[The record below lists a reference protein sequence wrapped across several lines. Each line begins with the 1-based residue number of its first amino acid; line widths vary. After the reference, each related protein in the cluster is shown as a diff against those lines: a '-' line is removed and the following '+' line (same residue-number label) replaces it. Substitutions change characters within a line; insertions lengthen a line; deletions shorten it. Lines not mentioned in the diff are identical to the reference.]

1 MNRIARTT
9 GLGRVRAARLGTA
22 FASVM
27 LAISVV
33 GLAAGVAGR
42 TYAAGT
48 PTGAVSFI
56 DGSGYTTTGG
66 SGAFTMQLPSGAHC
80 QGSGASGYRWESFI
94 VSASVDP
101 ATLTWADGPNAVAGA
116 LVSRLYS
123 NIGDPVST
131 KQPSNSPLGL
141 ISNIPQTSL
150 GGTLASLPV
159 GDYKIGIACQ
169 FSGATQEFW
178 VATITVIANV
188 QDTPLGIQ
196 WDIATQT
203 TTTTTTTT
211 IAPTTAAPVTTA
223 AATTTTVAVITTT
236 TVVGSSGQVPVTG
249 TNPAVVAM
257 WALLVLVMGRMALLS
272 GRRVKV
278 LPPRAR

>member
-1 MNRIARTT
+1 
-9 GLGRVRAARLGTA
+9 
-22 FASVM
+22 
-27 LAISVV
+27 
-33 GLAAGVAGR
+33 
-42 TYAAGT
+42 
-48 PTGAVSFI
+48 
-56 DGSGYTTTGG
+56 
-66 SGAFTMQLPSGAHC
+66 MQLPSGAHC

-123 NIGDPVST
+123 TIGDPVST
-131 KQPSNSPLGL
+131 KQPGSSPLGL

-150 GGTLASLPV
+150 GDSLGSLPV

-169 FSGATQEFW
+169 LSGATQEFW
-178 VATITVIANV
+178 VANITVTANA

-196 WDIATQT
+196 WDIAAPT
-203 TTTTTTTT
+203 TTTTTT
-211 IAPTTAAPVTTA
+211 APTTTAPVTTA
-223 AATTTTVAVITTT
+223 VTTTTTVAVITATT
-236 TVVGSSGQVPVTG
+236 TVDSGGQVPSTG
-249 TNPAVVAM
+249 TNTAVIAM

>member
-1 MNRIARTT
+1 MMNRIARTT

-33 GLAAGVAGR
+33 GVTAGVAGR
-42 TYAAGT
+42 TYASGT

-56 DGSGYTTTGG
+56 DGNGPTITGG

-123 NIGDPVST
+123 TIGDPVST

-141 ISNIPQTSL
+141 ISGIPETSL

-178 VATITVIANV
+178 VATITVTANV

-196 WDIATQT
+196 WDIAAPT
-203 TTTTTTTT
+203 TTTTT
-211 IAPTTAAPVTTA
+211 APTTTAPVTTA
-223 AATTTTVAVITTT
+223 AATVTTVAIITTT
-236 TVVGSSGQVPVTG
+236 TAVDSSGQVPVTG

>member
-9 GLGRVRAARLGTA
+9 GRGRMRAARLGTA

-33 GLAAGVAGR
+33 GVAAGVAGR

-48 PTGAVSFI
+48 PSGAVSFI
-56 DGSGYTTTGG
+56 DGAGPATTGG
-66 SGAFTMQLPSGAHC
+66 SGAFTMQLPAGAAC

-94 VSASVDP
+94 VSATVDP
-101 ATLTWADGPNAVAGA
+101 ATLTWADGPNPISGA

-123 NIGDPVST
+123 TIGDPVST
-131 KQPSNSPLGL
+131 KQPGSSPLGL

-150 GGTLASLPV
+150 GGTLGSLPV

-169 FSGATQEFW
+169 LSGATQEFW
-178 VATITVIANV
+178 VANITVTANA

-196 WDIATQT
+196 WDIAAPT
-203 TTTTTTTT
+203 TTTTTT
-211 IAPTTAAPVTTA
+211 APTTTAPVTTA
-223 AATTTTVAVITTT
+223 VTTTTTVAVITATT
-236 TVVGSSGQVPVTG
+236 TVDSGGQVPSTG
-249 TNPAVVAM
+249 TNTAVIAM